1 MTAVEPAP
9 FFEKA
14 IATAVY
20 KVDMPSL
27 EVFKAVLLSLAGLTE
42 SMMINSNHDTI
53 EKAFRRGMKTL
64 SASGVQSISRDLEPL
79 FRHIAAEKERC
90 ALEIAKHL
98 QERDGK
104 KEGKRRTVV
113 NVSEFGK
120 K

>member
-1 MTAVEPAP
+1 MEPTP

-14 IATAVY
+14 IVVAVN

-27 EVFKAVLLSLAGLTE
+27 EVFKAVLLHLAGLTE
-42 SMMINSNHDTI
+42 SMPINFDHDVI
-53 EKAFRRGMKTL
+53 KKAFGKAMLVLLTAEIK
-64 SASGVQSISRDLEPL
+64 GISRDLEPL

-104 KEGKRRTVV
+104 KEGKRRTSF
-113 NVSEFGK
+113 NVSDIRK
-120 K
+120 D